1 MLKNV
6 HLFALSLFLSTACPA
21 QSYVAYTIAP
31 VYLSDSASGHQ
42 VVHTGKGDAL
52 VLPSLAHQHGKYK
65 AIHVKSKKSGFV
77 NVHDIL
83 IEKTLPSSEEDAL
96 ASLTNSDLKNPI
108 IKVHNKSK
116 QIMTILLNQDKYDIE
131 PHTTATIQV
140 KAGRYHSK
148 VLIENTEP
156 IYSFDNLEDYKLYDW
171 NYFVQ

>member
-1 MLKNV
+1 MLKNIP
-6 HLFALSLFLSTACPA
+6 LFALGYFLSVACQG

-31 VYLSDSASGHQ
+31 VYLTDSSSSHQ

-52 VLPSLAHQHGKYK
+52 ILTSLAHPHGKYK
-65 AIHVKSKKSGFV
+65 AVHVKSKKHGYV

-83 IEKTLPSSEEDAL
+83 IEKTLPNSEEDVL
-96 ASLTNSDLKNPI
+96 ASMSNSEVKNPI

-116 QIMTILLNQDKYDIE
+116 KVMTIVLNQDKYDIE
-131 PHTTATIQV
+131 PRTTATIQV
-140 KAGRYHSK
+140 KSGKYHSK

-156 IYSFDNLEDYKLYDW
+156 IYSFDNLEDYKLYEW